1 MVLYYYYFGGL
12 FVLSHESGG
21 QVLRENVK
29 PLVYRDIQ
37 KST

>member
-12 FVLSHESGG
+12 FVLNYESGE

-29 PLVYRDIQ
+29 PLVLRDIQ
-37 KST
+37 NST